1 MDAGF
6 LTESNAEIANTE
18 IARSGESDTKT
29 ADQTVDV
36 DQLAKLAANG
46 DRLAFSELITLEYDF
61 MFRVAFKWAGNQAD
75 AEDVAQDV
83 CVKLPRILKSFEGRA
98 KFETWLYRI
107 VVNAVRDRQRKTV
120 RRSEVFDEHLEV
132 RPSTAATDANLER
145 DAIWDAVR
153 QLPPRQ
159 ADAVLLVYA
168 EEKNHAEA
176 AQILG
181 CKESTVSWHI
191 HEAKK
196 ALKALL

>member
-6 LTESNAEIANTE
+6 LSQSRTDKDAAEVADQVTDHVTDQVAEI
-18 IARSGESDTKT
+18 
-29 ADQTVDV
+29 

-46 DRLAFSELITLEYDF
+46 DRSAFSQLVAQEYDF
-61 MFRVAFKWAGNQAD
+61 IFRVAFRWAGNQTD

-83 CVKLPRILKSFEGRA
+83 CVKLARILKSFEGRS
-98 KFETWLYRI
+98 KFRTWLYRVI
-107 VVNAVRDRQRKTV
+107 VNAVRDRQRQTG
-120 RRSEVFDEHLEV
+120 RRSEVFDENLETHAA
-132 RPSTAATDANLER
+132 SDATDANLER
-145 DAIWDAVR
+145 NEIWAAVR